1 MNARKGDH
9 EPYAEVAPAGRRCG
23 TGSIKRVDEIKSEKS
38 ASPELSPEVF
48 FACVFHL
55 ALALGTRMHIPYS
68 DIAAA
73 TLQAQ
78 TSRLTSERRSDIGND
93 ASHNDILNAAT
104 VLTRHGRNLLIEHTT
119 PLIHVGLISTRP
131 AAIFQFYS
139 HYNNK

>member
-1 MNARKGDH
+1 ML
-9 EPYAEVAPAGRRCG
+9 C
-23 TGSIKRVDEIKSEKS
+23 
-38 ASPELSPEVF
+38 PEVF

-55 ALALGTRMHIPYS
+55 ALTLGTGLHIPYP

-78 TSRLTSERRSDIGND
+78 AACLASERRSDIGDD
-93 ASHNDILNAAT
+93 ASYYYVLNAAT

-139 HYNNK
+139 HFNA